1 MKKLLLIFASHLCLA
16 LLTGC
21 QIPSHSKAPRFD
33 PRPNATAFAE
43 LNATTVRRTLD
54 PALLQPPRDLF
65 TLGPGDR
72 IEVEILGTANSR
84 TILTVGPDGKIY
96 YDLLPG
102 LDVWGLT
109 LEQTKKLLQQE
120 LGKYMSMPEVAVVLK
135 AVGSKFI
142 WMLGEVTHPGI
153 YPSTA
158 PMTLL
163 EALSAAGGTARASSA
178 TSTVE
183 LADLRH
189 AFVIRNGLSL
199 PVDFQRLLEDGD
211 MSQNIYLRPDD
222 FVYVPSGAAREIYL
236 YGAVRAPR
244 PMPLSEHPTLVAAI
258 AAGGGPLPDA
268 FVSQVAI
275 VRGSL
280 TTPEIA
286 IVDYNDIIKGRAGDV
301 VLQPHDIVFVPYS
314 PYRILTRYVDAVL
327 NTFMFTAAA
336 NAGTRLGGG
345 SSAVGTSVPVGN

>member
-1 MKKLLLIFASHLCLA
+1 MKNYFLICAIAVAAA

-33 PRPNATAFAE
+33 PRPNIWSNGPNTITI
-43 LNATTVRRTLD
+43 NRPLD
-54 PALLQPPRDLF
+54 PALLTPPPELF
-65 TLGPGDR
+65 KLGPGDR
-72 IEVEILGTANSR
+72 VEVEMLGKPNSR
-84 TILTVGPDGKIY
+84 ALLTVGPDGKVY

-109 LEQTKKLLQQE
+109 LAQTRQLLVKE
-120 LGKYMSMPEVAVVLK
+120 LEKFMSMPEVSVTLK

-142 WMLGEVTHPGI
+142 WMLGQVNHPGI
-153 YPSTA
+153 YPAVA

-163 EALSAAGGTARASSA
+163 EAMSAAGGTARASSSV
-178 TSTVE
+178 TTVD

-189 AFVIRNGLSL
+189 AFVIRDGKSLS
-199 PVDFQRLLEDGD
+199 VDFERLLRDGD
-211 MSQNIYLRPDD
+211 MSQNIYLQPGDLV
-222 FVYVPSGAAREIYL
+222 FVPSGTAREIYL
-236 YGAVRAPR
+236 FGAVRAPR

-280 TTPEIA
+280 TSPEIA
-286 IVDYNDIIKGRAGDV
+286 IVDYNDILKGRASDV
-301 VLQPHDIVFVPYS
+301 ELQPHDIVFVPYS
-314 PYRILTRYVDAVL
+314 PYRILTRYVDAAL

-336 NAGTRLGGG
+336 NAGTRAAGGA
-345 SSAVGTSVPVGN
+345 SAIGTSVSVGN

>member
-1 MKKLLLIFASHLCLA
+1 MKNHLSIGVIAVAVA

-21 QIPSHSKAPRFD
+21 QIPSQSKAPRFD
-33 PRPNATAFAE
+33 PRPNIWSNGPNTIT
-43 LNATTVRRTLD
+43 LQRPLD
-54 PALLQPPRDLF
+54 PALLNPPSELF
-65 TLGPGDR
+65 KLGPGDR
-72 IEVEILGTANSR
+72 IEVEMLGKPNSR
-84 TILTVGPDGKIY
+84 AQLTVGPDGKVY

-109 LEQTKKLLQQE
+109 LTQTRQLLVKE
-120 LGKYMSMPEVAVVLK
+120 LEKFISMPEVSVTLK

-142 WMLGEVTHPGI
+142 WMLGQVNRPGI
-153 YPSTA
+153 YPAVA

-178 TSTVE
+178 VTTVD

-189 AFVIRNGLSL
+189 AFVIRNGQSL
-199 PVDFQRLLEDGD
+199 PVDFQRLLRDGD
-211 MSQNIYLRPDD
+211 MSQNIYLLPGD

-236 YGAVRAPR
+236 FGAVRTPR
-244 PMPLSEHPTLVAAI
+244 PMPLSEHPTLVSAI

-275 VRGSL
+275 IRGSL
-280 TTPEIA
+280 STPEVA
-286 IVDYNDIIKGRAGDV
+286 IIDYNDILKGRASDV
-301 VLQPHDIVFVPYS
+301 ELQPHDIVFVPYS
-314 PYRILTRYVDAVL
+314 PYRILTRYVDAAL

-336 NAGTRLGGG
+336 NAGTRAAGG
-345 SSAVGTSVPVGN
+345 SSAVGTAVPVGN